1 MTKNLPK
8 DLHERFT
15 FYLVRDNT
23 NSAPHC
29 LIEHRTTSA
38 IKNQPFSLFEFND
51 SSNRKRFQARVWRS
65 QFPRH
70 WIEFNSHVI
79 GWKWKST
86 TTSLTN
92 NGKYQ
97 YFISTNST
105 LNPGYHTLDKNSRNS
120 RILSLFIKTKN
131 SRNSR
136 IPSLF
141 IKSTNKLGFV
151 LRSTIV
157 LHLSGQK
164 DFLSSPPPLKRR
176 SIETLTSL

>member
-1 MTKNLPK
+1 M
-8 DLHERFT
+8 RWWI
-15 FYLVRDNT
+15 LVF
-23 NSAPHC
+23 C
-29 LIEHRTTSA
+29 Y
-38 IKNQPFSLFEFND
+38 
-51 SSNRKRFQARVWRS
+51 WRS

-70 WIEFNSHVI
+70 WVEFNSHII
-79 GWKWKST
+79 GWKST

-141 IKSTNKLGFV
+141 IKSTN
-151 LRSTIV
+151 RIRATIV

-164 DFLSSPPPLKRR
+164 TLLVISPPLKRR
-176 SIETLTSL
+176 SIETLTSLSLIWDSCKRHFICNTLNISSSSLDLSSCYFCLVVYLTW

>member
-1 MTKNLPK
+1 M
-8 DLHERFT
+8 E
-15 FYLVRDNT
+15 
-23 NSAPHC
+23 
-29 LIEHRTTSA
+29 I
-38 IKNQPFSLFEFND
+38 
-51 SSNRKRFQARVWRS
+51 WRS
-65 QFPRH
+65 QCPRH

-79 GWKWKST
+79 GWKST

-120 RILSLFIKTKN
+120 RILSLFIRTKN
-131 SRNSR
+131 SRNSI

-141 IKSTNKLGFV
+141 IKSTN
-151 LRSTIV
+151 RIRATIV

-164 DFLSSPPPLKRR
+164 HFLSSLPLWRGDQSR
-176 SIETLTSL
+176 LSHLSLSYETRANDILSVTL